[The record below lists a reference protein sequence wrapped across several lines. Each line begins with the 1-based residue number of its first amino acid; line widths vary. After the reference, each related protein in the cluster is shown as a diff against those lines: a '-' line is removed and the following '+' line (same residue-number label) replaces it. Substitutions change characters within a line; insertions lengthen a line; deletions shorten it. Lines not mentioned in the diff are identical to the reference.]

1 MVWLWTTQRD
11 LVVTDLRSDNFLT
24 PIDSSDRLAPE
35 EWVLSTKLTMPFSK
49 KTSP

>member
-24 PIDSSDRLAPE
+24 LIDSSGRLAPE
-35 EWVLSTKLTMPFSK
+35 EWVLSIKLTITFSK
-49 KTSP
+49 KTLP